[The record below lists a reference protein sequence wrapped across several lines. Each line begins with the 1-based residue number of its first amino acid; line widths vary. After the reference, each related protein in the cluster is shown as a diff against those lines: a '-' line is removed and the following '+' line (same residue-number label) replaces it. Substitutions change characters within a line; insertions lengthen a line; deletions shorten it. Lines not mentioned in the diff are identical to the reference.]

1 MHTNIVALPF
11 KLFKIATT
19 KLKVCLSKGFMYFSN
34 WKQLHNKMILFYKW
48 AQPKI
53 VTMALRAI
61 IPLLYAGFRAY
72 KCPLKQLSIIIW
84 FIKYPLPGPL
94 WHPAITLPQLKHP
107 TSLID
112 LPWKTPPYKSTTHPT
127 QKSWWR
133 RLNGKV
139 VATKGVFR
147 WNESIL
153 SV

>member
-1 MHTNIVALPF
+1 MALPF
-11 KLFKIATT
+11 KLYKIATT
-19 KLKVCLSKGFMYFSN
+19 KLKFCLSKGFMYSSN

-61 IPLLYAGFRAY
+61 IPLLYEGFRAY
-72 KCPLKQLSIIIW
+72 KCPLTQLSIVIW

-107 TSLID
+107 ASLID
-112 LPWKTPPYKSTTHPT
+112 LPWKTPPYKSMTHPT

-133 RLNGKV
+133 RLYGEV